1 MRKTRQQKINSRMSP
16 LEVELKKGVQLLE
29 KKYYKDALTCF
40 ESVLKKDSKHYLA
53 QMNKGLCHFYLD
65 EFTKAI
71 EVFHQVHTDNPEDLK
86 ALYHCG
92 VNFGRIGSFE
102 IALKFLKRYLQK
114 DPEDFYTLMEI
125 TSVTTKLEMYEE
137 SLMYATKALSIQPMN
152 ASSYNNLGVALL
164 GIQKMKEAEQAF
176 LTALALNNN
185 DCVVAMSNIATVA
198 DSRGDFSRAVDLY
211 DKLLQK
217 IDHNSYFGQELLYR
231 SSYPYLATG
240 QLKEGWRRYDFGF
253 SPNNNTSRWP
263 KLKLSI
269 PQWSGED
276 IVDKK
281 IVVWGEQ
288 GIGDE
293 IWFFGWLGELSKRCK
308 NISVVCEPRLVT
320 LLQRAFKHMH
330 VEASVPG
337 SDYSDKFLDHDFHIP
352 SGSMMGIFCNDIDD
366 LENYNPYIIPDK
378 KLVDNLSNRLKQTA
392 ETKGN
397 TIIGICWRSGKV
409 DAQRIQGY
417 LTLFQMSP
425 ILKEKGVTFVNLQ
438 YGDCE
443 KEIAQVELELGIR
456 IHRWDDIDLK
466 DDQES
471 LAALIS
477 CTDMVIS
484 AGTAV
489 ASLAGALGKET
500 LLFTH
505 YGFPFLGE
513 KNYPWS
519 KKTKA
524 FTLKNGEDLEGLV
537 PLMAAHV
544 RSEVKKETVNP

>member
-1 MRKTRQQKINSRMSP
+1 MRKTRQQKTDNRKSP
-16 LEVELKKGVQLLE
+16 LALECEKGLKLLE
-29 KKYYKDALTCF
+29 QKHFKDAITCF
-40 ESVLKKDSKHYLA
+40 ESVLKKDAKHYLA
-53 QMNKGLCHFYLD
+53 QMNKGLCHFLLGEY
-65 EFTKAI
+65 TQSAK
-71 EVFHQVHTDNPEDLK
+71 VFHQVHTDKPEDLK
-86 ALYHCG
+86 ALYYCG
-92 VNFGRIGSFE
+92 LVFE
-102 IALKFLKRYLQK
+102 KLGAFEVAVQFLKRYLQK
-114 DPEDFYTLMEI
+114 DPDDYNALLEI
-125 TSVTTKLEMYEE
+125 SGVTSKLQLYEE
-137 SLMYATKALSIQPMN
+137 ALMYATKALSIQPMH
-152 ASSYNNLGVALL
+152 SDSYNNLGSALL
-164 GIQKMKEAEQAF
+164 GVQKLKEAEQAF
-176 LTALALNNN
+176 LTALALNKDSVN
-185 DCVVAMSNIATVA
+185 ALSNMATLA
-198 DSRGDFSRAVDLY
+198 DTQGHFERSVDLY
-211 DKLLQK
+211 EQVLAK
-217 IDHNSYFGQELLYR
+217 IDRESLFGQELLFR
-231 SSYPYLATG
+231 SSFAYLATG
-240 QLKEGWRRYDFGF
+240 ELKEGWRRYDYGF
-253 SPNNNTSRWP
+253 MPNNRSSRFP
-263 KLKLSI
+263 KYKLAI

-352 SGSMMGIFCNDIDD
+352 SGSMMGVFCNEVDD

-378 KLVDNLSNRLKQTA
+378 KLVDSLTNRLDEIA

-397 TIIGICWRSGKV
+397 LIIGICWRSGKV
-409 DAQRIQGY
+409 DAMRIQGY
-417 LTLFQMSP
+417 LTLSHMSP
-425 ILKEKGVTFVNLQ
+425 ILKQRGLSFVNLQ

-443 KEIAQVELELGIR
+443 KEIAQVELALGIK
-456 IHRWDDIDLK
+456 IHRWDDINLK

-505 YGFPFLGE
+505 YGFPYLGQ

-519 KKTKA
+519 KKTTG
-524 FTLKNGEDLEGLV
+524 FTVKIGEDLEGLV

-544 RSEVKKETVNP
+544 RDEVEKTGNT